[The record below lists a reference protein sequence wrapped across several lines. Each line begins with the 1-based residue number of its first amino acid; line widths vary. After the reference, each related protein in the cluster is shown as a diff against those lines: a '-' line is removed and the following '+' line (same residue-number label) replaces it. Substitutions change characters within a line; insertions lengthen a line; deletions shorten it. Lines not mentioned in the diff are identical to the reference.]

1 MDSTAKLQQIIS
13 FINEVMG
20 YVPSTEPK
28 DINIIFGTDPGELEE
43 QIYEPVNKEIKIY
56 KRIGSVAL
64 IRKRKT
70 STLGSA
76 ENAIFSL
83 LLQCDRETSKFFIET
98 INMLDLTNNLIEY
111 LFFEH
116 GLLLL
121 NRINN
126 IETIKKEIKNYNV
139 ENVLFLSEKST
150 KSLSK
155 FLVNKFDRKINIG
168 WIEHLSLRNFLYIN
182 DEAIKNGDSCVLH
195 PMKGFDEL
203 TIPELSAFSVLEY
216 IL

>member
-1 MDSTAKLQQIIS
+1 MDSTAKLRQIIS
-13 FINEVMG
+13 FINKVMA
-20 YVPSTEPK
+20 YVPSNEPR

-43 QIYEPVNKEIKIY
+43 QLYEPVNKEIKIY
-56 KRIGSVAL
+56 EQIGSVAL

-83 LLQCDRETSKFFIET
+83 LLQCDRETSKYFIET

-126 IETIKKEIKNYNV
+126 IESIKKEIRNYNV
-139 ENVLFLSEKST
+139 KNVLFLSEKST

-155 FLVNKFDRKINIG
+155 FLVNKVNR
-168 WIEHLSLRNFLYIN
+168 
-182 DEAIKNGDSCVLH
+182 
-195 PMKGFDEL
+195 
-203 TIPELSAFSVLEY
+203 
-216 IL
+216 

>member
-1 MDSTAKLQQIIS
+1 MDSTAKLRQIIS
-13 FINEVMG
+13 FINKVMA
-20 YVPSTEPK
+20 YVPSNEPR

-43 QIYEPVNKEIKIY
+43 QLYEPVNKEIKIY
-56 KRIGSVAL
+56 EQIGSVAL

-83 LLQCDRETSKFFIET
+83 LLQCDRETSKYFIET

-126 IETIKKEIKNYNV
+126 IESIKKEIRNYNV
-139 ENVLFLSEKST
+139 KNVLFLSEKST

-155 FLVNKFDRKINIG
+155 FLVNKVNRKINIG
-168 WIEHLSLRNFLYIN
+168 WTEHLSLRNYPYIN
-182 DEAIKNGDSCVLH
+182 DEAIKNGDSGLFH
-195 PMKGFDEL
+195 LMKGFDEL
-203 TIPELSAFSVLEY
+203 TPPEPSVFSVFKTVK
-216 IL
+216 